1 MYTLSAKLSFH
12 IPHANSL
19 KDKRQICRA
28 LVDKAQHRFNA
39 SIAEVGTQDIIRTMT
54 IGVAIVSGNYSH
66 AQESLENVI
75 RFAEKFAGESG
86 AELTE
91 VEEF

>member
-12 IPHANSL
+12 IPHAISL

-28 LVDKAQHRFNA
+28 LIDKTQHRFNT
-39 SIAEVGTQDIIRTMT
+39 SIAEVATQDAIRLMT
-54 IGVAIVSGNYSH
+54 IGIAVVSGNYSH
-66 AQESLENVI
+66 AQESLETVL
-75 RFAEKFAGESG
+75 RFIENFAGELG

-91 VEEF
+91 IEEF